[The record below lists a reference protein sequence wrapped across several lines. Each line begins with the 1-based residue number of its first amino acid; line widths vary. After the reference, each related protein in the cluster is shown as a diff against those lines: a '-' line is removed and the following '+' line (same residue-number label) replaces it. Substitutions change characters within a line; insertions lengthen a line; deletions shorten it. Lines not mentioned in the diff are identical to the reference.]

1 MITLNSLLLNKC
13 DIVHFLLFKGCAL
26 KCNNWPVNIRM
37 SLQSIEQEQKNLFEL
52 KKKVFFTHISIYL
65 VGRRADILYFTNP
78 VFYVTIFS

>member
-1 MITLNSLLLNKC
+1 MLGIHIMQIITLNSLLLNKC

-52 KKKVFFTHISIYL
+52 KKSVFHAYLHIF
-65 VGRRADILYFTNP
+65 GRED
-78 VFYVTIFS
+78 S